1 LPGGRQALFPRRP
14 GGHKIDAIARCDKA
28 SFCVY
33 DQGFRRPGE
42 WALNIR
48 SVIVFGRVE
57 IVQNHDRAIDAC
69 RQLCCKFT
77 DDEAYIEQ
85 EIRRS
90 GANVLVFSLTIE
102 HITGKLVNES

>member
-1 LPGGRQALFPRRP
+1 M
-14 GGHKIDAIARCDKA
+14 
-28 SFCVY
+28 
-33 DQGFRRPGE
+33 
-42 WALNIR
+42 
-48 SVIVFGRVE
+48 
-57 IVQNHDRAIDAC
+57 QNHDRAIDAC